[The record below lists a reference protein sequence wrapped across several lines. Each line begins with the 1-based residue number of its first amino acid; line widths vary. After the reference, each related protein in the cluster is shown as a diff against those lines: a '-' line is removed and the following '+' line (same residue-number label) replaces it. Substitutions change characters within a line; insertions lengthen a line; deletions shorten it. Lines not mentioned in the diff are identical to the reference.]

1 MWMLLNCAINRA
13 FVQQCINIPFAYDI
27 CHLRALG
34 ADEWFISN
42 NLADITWLLHSYHYC
57 LIAKSMR
64 RNEQGLASDW
74 KYHFRGTKEQM
85 GGGVGQM
92 WTILSSRGSMPS
104 FALELV
110 ICKSTMRSEFGSRW
124 VASAIPVTRSM
135 QSSIPRCVADPY
147 PPRQH

>member
-1 MWMLLNCAINRA
+1 MRILLNCAINRA

-27 CHLRALG
+27 CHLTALG

-42 NLADITWLLHSYHYC
+42 NLADITWLLHAYHYC

-64 RNEQGLASDW
+64 RNDW
-74 KYHFRGTKEQM
+74 LISIILGEKGTKEQM
-85 GGGVGQM
+85 GGRGIGQM
-92 WTILSSRGSMPS
+92 CRILSSRGSMPS
-104 FALELV
+104 FGLDEV
-110 ICKSTMRSEFGSRW
+110 VCRSTIRSEFGSRW
-124 VASAIPVTRSM
+124 VVSAIPVTRSM